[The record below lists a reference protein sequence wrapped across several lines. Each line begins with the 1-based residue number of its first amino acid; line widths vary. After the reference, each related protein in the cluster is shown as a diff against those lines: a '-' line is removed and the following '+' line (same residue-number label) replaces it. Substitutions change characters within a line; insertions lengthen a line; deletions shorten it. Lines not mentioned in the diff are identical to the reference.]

1 MNMDEKLQSTLNKII
16 QLTEQN
22 PEFGAEL
29 RKKLGMT
36 SSAKTILQSSDFD
49 KRVEHIEK
57 YLGLDYYVDGQPSL
71 IDYSF
76 IEATEIQAQLISD
89 NREMM
94 RYRYGTRF
102 HIINFDEYCRY
113 AHLQVEMLL
122 NYYYDKT
129 SSTLDEIKAHIV
141 KYNPTADI
149 TNAKSLGAI
158 SYNSKLWAFCTEHNV
173 GYSIRT
179 IFDYIREVRNRS
191 SHRSLETEENTISDV
206 QKRLKT
212 MSLPVHKENGYVLTN
227 KLKETSTEYNLF
239 NNMVKKSEWYKEYLF
254 LVWLHNQ
261 KFAEINEAIKEIS
274 NKVQNAFSI

>member
-227 KLKETSTEYNLF
+227 KLKETSTEYNL
-239 NNMVKKSEWYKEYLF
+239 SLI
-254 LVWLHNQ
+254 H
-261 KFAEINEAIKEIS
+261 I
-274 NKVQNAFSI
+274 

>member
-1 MNMDEKLQSTLNKII
+1 MDEKLQITLDKII
-16 QLTEQN
+16 RLSEQN
-22 PEFGAEL
+22 PEFGTEL

-36 SSAKTILQSSDFD
+36 SSAKALLHSSDFD

-76 IEATEIQAQLISD
+76 VEETEIRAQLISD

-129 SSTLDEIKAHIV
+129 NTTLDEIKAHIV
-141 KYNPTADI
+141 KYNPSAEI
-149 TNAKSLGAI
+149 SSAKSLGAI
-158 SYNSKLWAFCTEHNV
+158 SYNSKLWAFSAEHNV
-173 GYSIRT
+173 EYSTRT
-179 IFDYIREVRNRS
+179 ILDYIREVRNRS
-191 SHRSLETEENTISDV
+191 SHRAPETEESTITEARN
-206 QKRLKT
+206 KLKI
-212 MSLPVHKENGYVLTN
+212 MSLPIHEEGGYVLTY
-227 KLKETSTEYNLF
+227 KLKNTSTEYNLF
-239 NNMVKKSEWYKEYLF
+239 NNMVKKSDWYKDYLF
-254 LVWLHNQ
+254 LIWLHNQ
-261 KFAEINEAIKEIS
+261 KFADIHEAIKEICG
-274 NKVQNAFSI
+274 KVKNICAE

>member
-1 MNMDEKLQSTLNKII
+1 MDEKLQSTLDKII
-16 QLTEQN
+16 RLSEQN

-36 SSAKTILQSSDFD
+36 SSAKIISHSSDFG

-76 IEATEIQAQLISD
+76 IEETEIRAQLISD

-102 HIINFDEYCRY
+102 HIINFEEYCRY

-129 SSTLDEIKAHIV
+129 CSTLDEIKAHIV
-141 KYNPTADI
+141 KYNSSAEI
-149 TNAKSLGAI
+149 ANAKSLGAI
-158 SYNSKLWAFCTEHNV
+158 SHNSKLWAFCTEHNME
-173 GYSIRT
+173 YSTRT
-179 IFDYIREVRNRS
+179 ILDYLREVRNRS
-191 SHRSLETEENTISDV
+191 SHRSPETEENTISEAR
-206 QKRLKT
+206 KRLKT
-212 MSLPVHKENGYVLTN
+212 MSLPIHKEDGYVLIY
-227 KLKETSTEYNLF
+227 KLKEGTTEYNLF
-239 NNMVKKSEWYKEYLF
+239 YNMVKKANWYKEYLF
-254 LVWLHNQ
+254 LAWLHNK
-261 KFAEINEAIKEIS
+261 KFADINEAINEIR
-274 NKVQNAFSI
+274 NKVQNAIPV

>member
-16 QLTEQN
+16 QLSEQN

-36 SSAKTILQSSDFD
+36 SSAKTFLQSSDFD
-49 KRVEHIEK
+49 KRIEHIEK

-149 TNAKSLGAI
+149 ANAKSLGAI
-158 SYNSKLWAFCTEHNV
+158 SYNSILWAFCAEHDV
-173 GYSIRT
+173 GYTTKT
-179 IFDYIREVRNRS
+179 IFDYIRKVRNRS

-212 MSLPVHKENGYVLTN
+212 MSLPVHKEDGYVLTY

>member
-1 MNMDEKLQSTLNKII
+1 M
-16 QLTEQN
+16 
-22 PEFGAEL
+22 
-29 RKKLGMT
+29 
-36 SSAKTILQSSDFD
+36 QSSDFD

-149 TNAKSLGAI
+149 ANAKSLGAI

-179 IFDYIREVRNRS
+179 ILITSEK
-191 SHRSLETEENTISDV
+191 LEIAQV
-206 QKRLKT
+206 IGHWKQKRT
-212 MSLPVHKENGYVLTN
+212 QFQMF
-227 KLKETSTEYNLF
+227 KET
-239 NNMVKKSEWYKEYLF
+239 
-254 LVWLHNQ
+254 
-261 KFAEINEAIKEIS
+261 
-274 NKVQNAFSI
+274 

>member
-1 MNMDEKLQSTLNKII
+1 
-16 QLTEQN
+16 
-22 PEFGAEL
+22 
-29 RKKLGMT
+29 
-36 SSAKTILQSSDFD
+36 
-49 KRVEHIEK
+49 
-57 YLGLDYYVDGQPSL
+57 
-71 IDYSF
+71 
-76 IEATEIQAQLISD
+76 
-89 NREMM
+89 MM

-122 NYYYDKT
+122 NYYYYKT

-149 TNAKSLGAI
+149 ANAKSLGAI

-191 SHRSLETEENTISDV
+191 SHRSPETEDSTISDV
-206 QKRLKT
+206 QKKLKM
-212 MSLPVHKENGYVLTN
+212 MSLPVHKEDGYVLTY
-227 KLKETSTEYNLF
+227 KLKEAATEYNLF
-239 NNMVKKSEWYKEYLF
+239 NNMVKKSDWYKEYLF

-274 NKVQNAFSI
+274 NKVQNVFSI

>member
-1 MNMDEKLQSTLNKII
+1 M
-16 QLTEQN
+16 
-22 PEFGAEL
+22 
-29 RKKLGMT
+29 LGMT

-149 TNAKSLGAI
+149 ANAKSLGAI

-212 MSLPVHKENGYVLTN
+212 MSLPVHKEDGYVLTY

-239 NNMVKKSEWYKEYLF
+239 NNMVKKTEWYKEYLF

>member
-1 MNMDEKLQSTLNKII
+1 MDEKLQATLNKII

-29 RKKLGMT
+29 RKKLGLT
-36 SSAKTILQSSDFD
+36 SSEKAISHSSDFD

-57 YLGLDYYVDGQPSL
+57 YLGLDYYVDSQQSL
-71 IDYSF
+71 VDYSF
-76 IEATEIQAQLISD
+76 VEETEIRAQLISD

-102 HIINFDEYCRY
+102 HIINFEEYCRY

-141 KYNPTADI
+141 KYNSSAEI
-149 TNAKSLGAI
+149 ANAKSLGTI
-158 SYNSKLWAFCTEHNV
+158 SYNSKLWAFCAEHNIV
-173 GYSIRT
+173 YSTRT

-191 SHRSLETEENTISDV
+191 SHRSPEIEEGTISDAR
-206 QKRLKT
+206 KKLKT
-212 MSLPVHKENGYVLTN
+212 MSLPIHKEDGYVLTY
-227 KLKETSTEYNLF
+227 KLKDTSTEYNLF
-239 NNMVKKSEWYKEYLF
+239 NNVVKKSDWYKEYLF

-261 KFAEINEAIKEIS
+261 KFAEIYEAIEEIC
-274 NKVQNAFSI
+274 NKVQNAISV

>member
-1 MNMDEKLQSTLNKII
+1 MNEKLQSVLNKIL

-22 PEFGAEL
+22 SEFGVEL
-29 RKKLGMT
+29 RRKLGIT
-36 SSAKTILQSSDFD
+36 SSVKATSYPSDFD

-76 IEATEIQAQLISD
+76 VKETEIRAQLISD

-94 RYRYGTRF
+94 RHRYGTRF

-122 NYYYDKT
+122 NYYYDRVDN
-129 SSTLDEIKAHIV
+129 TLDEIKKHIV
-141 KYNPTADI
+141 KYNSTAEI
-149 TNAKSLGAI
+149 ANEKSLGAI
-158 SYNSKLWAFCTEHNV
+158 SYNSKLWAFCAEHNV
-173 GYSIRT
+173 GYSVRT

-191 SHRSLETEENTISDV
+191 SHRSPEAEQITISDA

-212 MSLPVHKENGYVLTN
+212 MSLPIHKEDGYVQSY
-227 KLKETSTEYNLF
+227 KLKESSTEYNIF
-239 NNMVKKSEWYKEYLF
+239 NNMVKKADWYKEYLL

-261 KFAEINEAIKEIS
+261 KFTEINEAIKEIC
-274 NKVQNAFSI
+274 NKVQNAISE

>member
-1 MNMDEKLQSTLNKII
+1 MDEKLLPTLNKII

-36 SSAKTILQSSDFD
+36 SSAKATLQSSDFD

-76 IEATEIQAQLISD
+76 IEETEIRTQLISD

-129 SSTLDEIKAHIV
+129 NTTLDEIKAHIAMH
-141 KYNPTADI
+141 NSSANI
-149 TNAKSLGAI
+149 ANAKSLGAI
-158 SYNSKLWAFCTEHNV
+158 SYNSKLWAFCAEHNV
-173 GYSIRT
+173 EYSTRT
-179 IFDYIREVRNRS
+179 ILGYIREVRNRS
-191 SHRSLETEENTISDV
+191 SHRSPETEENTISSV
-206 QKRLKT
+206 QNRLET
-212 MSLPVHKENGYVLTN
+212 MSLPIHKEDGYVLTYKLEEASVEYDQYNN
-227 KLKETSTEYNLF
+227 K
-239 NNMVKKSEWYKEYLF
+239 VKNSNWYKEYLF
-254 LVWLHNQ
+254 LVWVHNQ
-261 KFAEINEAIKEIS
+261 KFAEIHEAIKEICD
-274 NKVQNAFSI
+274 KVKNICAE